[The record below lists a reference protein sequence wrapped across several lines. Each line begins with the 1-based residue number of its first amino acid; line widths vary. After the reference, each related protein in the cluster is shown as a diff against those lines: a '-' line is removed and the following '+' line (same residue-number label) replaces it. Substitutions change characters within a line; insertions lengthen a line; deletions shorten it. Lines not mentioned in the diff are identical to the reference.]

1 MSTKISSSEIISKEI
16 HQVSRLDEVAETI
29 INVALVKAQE
39 KLSVS
44 QRDSNL
50 ADLLQRQDFIDYF
63 KYDLAVGLAK
73 ELATNDKS
81 VEAVYTFEASA
92 NPDLESGEGLP
103 NDTTIHMLLR
113 VTKPTAGLEAFIAS
127 MDRALTET
135 LKKVAEPR
143 FSNRTSILD
152 VNLVTEE
159 DIQQNTGYAVIL
171 SSIFAP
177 PLLIWKSDS

>member
-1 MSTKISSSEIISKEI
+1 MSTKIPNSDIVSKEI
-16 HQVSRLDEVAETI
+16 RQVSRLDEVAETI
-29 INVALVKAQE
+29 IDVALVQARK

-44 QRDSNL
+44 QRDSSL
-50 ADLLQRQDFIDYF
+50 AILLQRQDFIDYL
-63 KYDLAVGLAK
+63 KYDLAIGLAK

-81 VEAVYTFEASA
+81 IGAIYIYEAAA

-103 NDTTIHMLLR
+103 QDIAIHLLLR
-113 VTKPTAGLEAFIAS
+113 VAKPTAALEAFVAS
-127 MDRALTET
+127 MDRALTQG
-135 LKKVAEPR
+135 LKKLSESR
-143 FSNRTSILD
+143 FSGRASILD

-159 DIQQNTGYAVIL
+159 DIQRNTGFSAIL